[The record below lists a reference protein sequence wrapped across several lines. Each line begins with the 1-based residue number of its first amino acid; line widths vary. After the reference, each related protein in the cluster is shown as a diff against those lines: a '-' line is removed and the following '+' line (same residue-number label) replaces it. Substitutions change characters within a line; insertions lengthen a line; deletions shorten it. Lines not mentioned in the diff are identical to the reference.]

1 MTGIVE
7 PPLDAFEEK
16 LTVTP
21 LWFEVKALGKVVQIG
36 ADLLSME
43 ADKAIA
49 EELGIDVQTAW
60 RIRQR
65 LLETYWPETLDEVR
79 CLFPKI
85 VGEDSNVKLAILA
98 LFTLKLADPGE
109 RLMGI
114 IVEGSNSVGKSH
126 FSKNILKPLQ
136 MEQLGPEPGD
146 TRVIE
151 FTRMT
156 GAFLERALA
165 HKNLDRRILFMQE
178 ISNAPYQLHLTLS
191 EGKLKIGIVVRE
203 GGEFKPM
210 EIEAQGQPFLWAT
223 SVEWHGSP
231 DLIHRSVVLNLDES
245 EEQTWRIVSFESKM
259 AADLHFH
266 DYIDHFADAAA
277 RLFYHIW
284 RNTPDNVK
292 VVVPFIEKLQEKI
305 VLEANVKLRR
315 DWNKMIALIRA
326 SAILFWKHRYRFK
339 QLVDDGSGLKR
350 EQLVII
356 ADERD
361 LENVLPLLSTSFR
374 QTLTNLSNREKKVID
389 LLLEKYANNGEGEP
403 TPAYV
408 KDIARE
414 TGIPAQSLRNYIIPS
429 LEAKGYIVCDR
440 DGRAMGI
447 YLVRRPRDLLINDSI
462 MQEIKAS
469 VKSYILR
476 VTFGGDSQDISSV
489 GNLGICKLN
498 PEWASFFQNLL
509 KHSPISRMGENKG
522 KNDGENR
529 EKGFSPPE
537 TAKLSPTSQMGES
550 SSVSSQKKPGK
561 RRSHKFP
568 NSQKTWEN
576 ALDGFINF
584 SNMRNGDEKPDG
596 G

>member
-7 PPLDAFEEK
+7 PPLDAFEERLK
-16 LTVTP
+16 VEP
-21 LWFEVKALGKVVQIG
+21 LWFEVKALGKIAQIG

-85 VGEDSNVKLAILA
+85 VGEDNNVKLAILS

-109 RLMGI
+109 RLMGV

-136 MEQLGPEPGD
+136 MEQVGPEQND

-165 HKNLDRRILFMQE
+165 NKNLDRRILFMQE

-245 EEQTWRIVSFESKM
+245 EEQTWRIVSFESKT
-259 AADLHFH
+259 AADLYFH

-339 QLVDDGSGLKR
+339 QLVDDGSGLRR

-374 QTLTNLSNREKKVID
+374 QTLTNLSDREKKVID
-389 LLLEKYANNGEGEP
+389 LLLEKPKNGEGD
-403 TPAYV
+403 PAPVYV
-408 KDIARE
+408 RDIARV
-414 TGIPAQSLRNYIIPS
+414 TGIPASTLRNYVIPS

-440 DGRAMGI
+440 DTRPMGI
-447 YLVRRPRDLLINDSI
+447 YLVRKPKDLLINDSI
-462 MQEIKAS
+462 MHEIKAS
-469 VKSYILR
+469 VKEYILR
-476 VTFGGDSQDISSV
+476 IPFGGDSQDTSPDGRSV
-489 GNLGICKLN
+489 NRKPS

-509 KHSPISRMGENKG
+509 KSSPVSRAGEDKG
-522 KNDGENR
+522 KNKGENR

-537 TAKLSPTSQMGES
+537 TPKSSPASQTGEDP
-550 SSVSSQKKPGK
+550 SVSSQKKLGK
-561 RRSHKFP
+561 RKTRDLP
-568 NSQKTWEN
+568 NARAMNEN

-584 SNMRNGDEKPDG
+584 SNMQNGDEKPG
-596 G
+596 GG

>member
-1 MTGIVE
+1 
-7 PPLDAFEEK
+7 
-16 LTVTP
+16 
-21 LWFEVKALGKVVQIG
+21 
-36 ADLLSME
+36 
-43 ADKAIA
+43 
-49 EELGIDVQTAW
+49 
-60 RIRQR
+60 
-65 LLETYWPETLDEVR
+65 
-79 CLFPKI
+79 
-85 VGEDSNVKLAILA
+85 
-98 LFTLKLADPGE
+98 
-109 RLMGI
+109 MGV

-136 MEQLGPEPGD
+136 MEQVGPEPSD
-146 TRVIE
+146 TRVVE

-165 HKNLDRRILFMQE
+165 NKNLDRRILFMQE
-178 ISNAPYQLHLTLS
+178 MSEAPYQLHLTLS

-203 GGEFKPM
+203 GGEFKPV

-231 DLIHRSVVLNLDES
+231 DLIHRSVVLSLDES
-245 EEQTWRIVSFESKM
+245 EEQTWRIVSFESKT
-259 AADLHFH
+259 AADLYFH
-266 DYIDHFADAAA
+266 DYMDHFADAAA

-292 VVVPFIEKLQEKI
+292 VVVPFMQKLQEKI

-326 SAILFWKHRYRFK
+326 SAILFWRHRYRFK
-339 QLVDDGSGLKR
+339 QLVDDGSGLRR

-374 QTLTNLSNREKKVID
+374 QTLTNLSDREKKVID
-389 LLLEKYANNGEGEP
+389 LLLEKYSNNGEGEP

-414 TGIPAQSLRNYIIPS
+414 TGIPAQTLRTHIIPN

-440 DGRAMGI
+440 DTRPMGI
-447 YLVRRPRDLLINDSI
+447 YLVRKPKDLLINDSI
-462 MQEIKAS
+462 MHEIKAS
-469 VKSYILR
+469 VKEYILR
-476 VTFGGDSQDISSV
+476 ITFGGDGQDISS
-489 GNLGICKLN
+489 GENLRNRKPS

-509 KHSPISRMGENKG
+509 KSPLISRVREDKG

-537 TAKLSPTSQMGES
+537 TPGSSLNEQMREDLG
-550 SSVSSQKKPGK
+550 VSRQKKPGK
-561 RRSHKFP
+561 RRSRDFS
-568 NSQKTWEN
+568 NSQRMNEN
-576 ALDGFINF
+576 VLDGFINF
-584 SNMRNGDEKPDG
+584 SNMQNGDEKPGDG
-596 G
+596 

>member
-1 MTGIVE
+1 MTGDNVIERITLTPEGWLIEYGGKRVIIFDDIRGLSFNVE
-7 PPLDAFEEK
+7 LAQ
-16 LTVTP
+16 
-21 LWFEVKALGKVVQIG
+21 ALGVDPPKAWAIKEQ
-36 ADLLSME
+36 LLQKWNPS
-43 ADKAIA
+43 
-49 EELGIDVQTAW
+49 
-60 RIRQR
+60 
-65 LLETYWPETLDEVR
+65 LDEVR
-79 CLFPKI
+79 WLFPRI
-85 VGEDSNVKLAILA
+85 VGEDGNVKLASLS
-98 LFTLKLADPGE
+98 LFTLKLKDPGE
-109 RLMGI
+109 RLMGV

-136 MEQLGPEPGD
+136 MEQVGSEPSD

-245 EEQTWRIVSFESKM
+245 EEQTWRVVSFQSKT
-259 AADLHFH
+259 AADLYFH

-292 VVVPFIEKLQEKI
+292 VVVPFMQKLQEKI

-315 DWNKMIALIRA
+315 DWNKLIALIRA
-326 SAILFWKHRYRFK
+326 SAILFWRHRYRFK
-339 QLVDDGSGLKR
+339 QLVDDGSGFKR

-374 QTLTNLSNREKKVID
+374 QTLTNLSERERKVID
-389 LLLEKYANNGEGEP
+389 LLLEKYSNNGEGEP

-414 TGIPAQSLRNYIIPS
+414 TGIPAQTLRNYIIPN
-429 LEAKGYIVCDR
+429 LEAKGYLVCDR
-440 DGRAMGI
+440 DTRPMGI
-447 YLVRRPRDLLINDSI
+447 YLVRKPKDLLINDSI
-462 MQEIKAS
+462 MHEIKAS
-469 VKSYILR
+469 VKDYILR
-476 VTFGGDSQDISSV
+476 ITFGGDGQDISSA
-489 GNLGICKLN
+489 GNLGN
-498 PEWASFFQNLL
+498 HEPRPEWVSFLENLL
-509 KHSPISRMGENKG
+509 KSSPISRAGEDKG

-529 EKGFSPPE
+529 GKQFSPS
-537 TAKLSPTSQMGES
+537 KLPKSSPTSQTGEDP
-550 SSVSSQKKPGK
+550 SVSSQKKPGK
-561 RRSHKFP
+561 RRSHDFP
-568 NSQKTWEN
+568 NSRETNEN
-576 ALDGFINF
+576 ALDGFISF
-584 SNMRNGDEKPDG
+584 SNMQNGDEKPDG